1 MMATNQQTNAMKL
14 KLFFRLLPV
23 LGIILIAFGAY
34 RAWSKMVIFDVGVVG
49 STLLGALLFLTL
61 FVKAEVAN
69 IKYYLNVFAYSAFVA
84 TICIVCYMFTRQYA
98 NQIDLTKGNVNSLS
112 DQSAKV
118 LKSLKSDVEI
128 VAFTPRA
135 TQYREVQ
142 ELYAPAGKHLT
153 WTFVD
158 ARKDPLKTRQYG
170 DNLRNGN
177 IIIKSGQ
184 KKKQITENDLTGG
197 NVENAITNAII
208 EVTRQKDVKIYFLTG
223 HGELALE
230 RKAQSMM
237 RQQRRATDEEPTLS
251 QFKANLDK
259 QALQTATL
267 NLGEKSFVPEDAA
280 MIVIAGPQADLNKGE
295 VAALEKYLAADGKL
309 LITLDIPRNAL
320 AAAVPMDNLKGMLKK
335 YGVEAPDKIVL
346 DLVGNQVMGSPVHPM
361 VTWLNP
367 DQPVTSDFSGR
378 LFNLFLDQARPVQPA
393 TDQPTAFQVTELL
406 KTSPE
411 SWAENYDVLS
421 SGKAAPPAQRAA
433 QTVALAVSAAQPPQQ
448 PGMPP
453 QPELKGGMRM
463 VVMGTSDLLGDTAQS
478 RNQVAVALAMN
489 SVNWLTQQEDLIAIP
504 PKQVE
509 GTPLVLDTKQLG
521 VVFFLTILLL
531 PFSLFFG
538 GVSYTLMRR
547 RR

>member
-1 MMATNQQTNAMKL
+1 MMANNQQANNAMKL
-14 KLFFRLLPV
+14 KLFFRMLPV

-49 STLLGALLFLTL
+49 STLMGVLLFLTL

-98 NQIDLTKGNVNSLS
+98 NQIDLTKGGINSLS

-118 LKSLKSDVEI
+118 LKGLKSDVEI

-135 TQYREVQ
+135 AQYREVQ
-142 ELYAPAGKHLT
+142 ELYAPAGKRLK

-170 DNLRNGN
+170 DNLRNGY

-184 KKKQITENDLTGG
+184 KKKQITENDLVGG
-197 NVENAITNAII
+197 NVENAITNAVI

-223 HGELALE
+223 HGEMALE

-237 RQQRRATDEEPTLS
+237 RQNRVEQEATLA

-280 MIVIAGPQADLNKGE
+280 MVVIAGPQTDLGKGE
-295 VAALEKYLAADGKL
+295 IAALEKYLAADGKL
-309 LITLDIPRNAL
+309 LVTLDIPRNAL
-320 AAAVPMDNLKGMLKK
+320 AAAVPMDNFKGLLKK
-335 YGVEAPDKIVL
+335 YGIETPDKIVL

-367 DQPVTSDFSGR
+367 DQPVTADFSGR

-411 SWAENYDVLS
+411 SWAENLTVLS
-421 SGKAAPPAQRAA
+421 SGQATPPAQRAA
-433 QTVALAVSAAQPPQQ
+433 QTVAVAVSAAQPPQQ

-453 QPELKGGMRM
+453 QPEPKGGMRM
-463 VVMGTSDLLGDTAQS
+463 VVMGTSDLLGDAAQS

-509 GTPLVLDTKQLG
+509 GTPLILDKKQLG
-521 VVFFLTILLL
+521 VIFFLTILLL

-538 GVSYTLMRR
+538 GVSYSLLRR